1 MGSGLYGHHPVAI
14 ATSGGRLKVCFIDE
28 AGDLGALGNPPR
40 PNDQPVLII
49 AGLFLDAASLQ
60 ELTLDFLK
68 LKKQYFP
75 GPPYRSNQFLNGI
88 LAEKKEIY
96 RALQGRKLHS

>member
-1 MGSGLYGHHPVAI
+1 MGSGPYGHHLVAI
-14 ATSGGRLKVCFIDE
+14 ATSGGRLRVCFIDE

-40 PNDQPVLII
+40 PNDQPVLVI

-60 ELTLDFLK
+60 ELTLDFLM

-88 LAEKKEIY
+88 LAEITEIHLSKT
-96 RALQGRKLHS
+96 RTI